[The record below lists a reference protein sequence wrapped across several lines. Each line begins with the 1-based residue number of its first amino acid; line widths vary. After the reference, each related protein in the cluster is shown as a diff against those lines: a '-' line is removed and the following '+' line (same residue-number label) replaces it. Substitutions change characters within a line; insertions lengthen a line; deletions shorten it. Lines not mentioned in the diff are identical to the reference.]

1 MPYAIYILKCSD
13 GTYYTGLTKDLD
25 SRVLEH
31 QTGTNPESYTFGRRP
46 VKLMWSIV
54 TKSYQEAFQWEHQ
67 IKGWSRAKK
76 EALIRGD
83 IEGIHKIVK
92 SERKRRDEIK
102 RNTRAERNEV
112 KTKRE

>member
-25 SRVLEH
+25 GRIHEH
-31 QTGTNPESYTFGRRP
+31 QTGVRHESYTFGRRP
-46 VKLMWSIV
+46 IELVWSIG
-54 TKSYQEAFQWEHQ
+54 TESYQEAFQWEHQ

-83 IEGIHKIVK
+83 IEGIHEVVK
-92 SERKRRDEIK
+92 DERKRREKI
-102 RNTRAERNEV
+102 RNKHSR
-112 KTKRE
+112 